1 MDSLSSSVSV
11 ENLFRDTASHLGLKW
26 IAGHGGGKRRLSS
39 ETIQKPSL
47 ALIGHLNFVHPNRV
61 QVLGCA
67 EMDYLRKLSSDSLHE
82 AISHLF
88 ATEIAAVIVSNDEP
102 VPDVLMKAAET
113 TATPLFSSPQQS
125 PALMAFLSHH
135 LTQALAETALM
146 HGVFLEV
153 LSVGILVK
161 GDAAVGKSELALELI
176 TRGHRLVADDAVELR
191 HVAPET
197 LEGTCP
203 ALLRDFL
210 EVRGLGLLNI
220 RYLFGETAVKL
231 KKNLKLIVELFK
243 PSKEDIGRMN
253 RLDMEATQ
261 ESILSVD
268 IPVVRIP
275 VAAGRN
281 LAVLVEVAV
290 RNHILKSRGIN
301 PMEQFAMR
309 QQAEID
315 QQNDLE

>member
-1 MDSLSSSVSV
+1 MDSINSSVSV
-11 ENLFRDTASHLGLKW
+11 ESLFRETASSLGLTW
-26 IAGHGGGKRRLSS
+26 VAGHGGGKRRLSS
-39 ETIQKPSL
+39 ETIQKPTL

-67 EMDYLRKLSSDSLHE
+67 EMDYLRKLSASPLRD
-82 AISHLF
+82 AVDHLF
-88 ATEIAAVIVSNDEP
+88 STEIATVIVSNNEP
-102 VPDVLMKAAET
+102 VPEIMLKAAEAT
-113 TATPLFSSPQQS
+113 QTPLFTSPQES

-135 LTQALAETALM
+135 LTQVLAETVLI

-153 LSVGILVK
+153 LSVGILLK
-161 GDAAVGKSELALELI
+161 GNAAVGKSELALELI
-176 TRGHRLVADDAVELR
+176 TRGHRLVADDAIELR

-243 PSKEDIGRMN
+243 PSKEEMGRIN
-253 RLDMEATQ
+253 RLDMEASRET
-261 ESILSVD
+261 ILGVE
-268 IPVVRIP
+268 IPLVRIP

-290 RNHILKSRGIN
+290 RNHIMKARGIN
-301 PMEQFAMR
+301 PMEQFAIR

-315 QQNDLE
+315 RQNDV

>member
-1 MDSLSSSVSV
+1 MESISTVSV
-11 ENLFRDTASHLGLKW
+11 ETVFRDTASQLGLTW
-26 IAGHGGGKRRLSS
+26 VAGHAGGARQLSS
-39 ETIQKPSL
+39 ETIQRPTL

-61 QVLGCA
+61 QVLGSA
-67 EMDYLRKLSSDSLHE
+67 EMDYLRKLAPDALLE
-82 AISHLF
+82 AIEHLF
-88 ATEIAAVIVSNDEP
+88 SAEIAAVIVANSEP
-102 VPDVLMKAAET
+102 VPEIMLKAAET
-113 TATPLFSSPQQS
+113 NQTPLFTSPQQS
-125 PALMAFLSHH
+125 SALMAFMSHH
-135 LTQALAETALM
+135 LTQVLAETVML

-153 LSVGILVK
+153 MSLGVLIK

-220 RYLFGETAVKL
+220 RYLFGETAVKV

-243 PSKEDIGRMN
+243 PSTEEMSQLN
-253 RLDMEATQ
+253 RLDMEASR
-261 ESILSVD
+261 ENMVGVE

-301 PMEQFAMR
+301 PMEQFAIR

-315 QQNDLE
+315 RQDEI

>member
-1 MDSLSSSVSV
+1 MDSISSVSV
-11 ENLFRDTASHLGLKW
+11 ESVFRDTASHLGLTW
-26 IAGHGGGKRRLSS
+26 VAGHAGGARQLSS
-39 ETIQKPSL
+39 ETIQQPSL

-67 EMDYLRKLSSDSLHE
+67 EMDYLRKLPPDALQE
-82 AISHLF
+82 AIEHLF
-88 ATEIAAVIVSNDEP
+88 STEIAAVIVANSEP
-102 VPDVLMKAAET
+102 VPDIMLKAAET
-113 TATPLFSSPQQS
+113 SQTPLFTSPQQS
-125 PALMAFLSHH
+125 PALMAFMSHH
-135 LTQALAETALM
+135 LTQVLAETVML

-153 LSVGILVK
+153 MSLGVLIK

-220 RYLFGETAVKL
+220 RYLFGETAVKV

-243 PSKEDIGRMN
+243 PSAEEMGQLN
-253 RLDMEATQ
+253 RLDMEASR
-261 ESILSVD
+261 EDMVGVEV
-268 IPVVRIP
+268 PVVRIP

-301 PMEQFAMR
+301 PMEQFAIR

-315 QQNDLE
+315 RQEDI

>member
-1 MDSLSSSVSV
+1 MDSISSVSV
-11 ENLFRDTASHLGLKW
+11 ESVFRDTASHLGLTW
-26 IAGHGGGKRRLSS
+26 VAGHAGGARQLSS
-39 ETIQKPSL
+39 ETIQQPTL

-67 EMDYLRKLSSDSLHE
+67 EMDYLRKLSPDALQE
-82 AISHLF
+82 AIKHLF
-88 ATEIAAVIVSNDEP
+88 STEIAAVIIANSEP
-102 VPDVLMKAAET
+102 VPDIMLKAAESSQ
-113 TATPLFSSPQQS
+113 TPLFTSPQQS
-125 PALMAFLSHH
+125 PALMAFMSHH
-135 LTQALAETALM
+135 LTQVLAEIIML

-153 LSVGILVK
+153 MSLGVLIK

-220 RYLFGETAVKL
+220 RYLFGETAVKV

-243 PSKEDIGRMN
+243 PSAEEMGQLN
-253 RLDMEATQ
+253 RLDMEASR
-261 ESILSVD
+261 ENMVGVE

-301 PMEQFAMR
+301 PMEQFAIR

-315 QQNDLE
+315 RQDEI

>member
-1 MDSLSSSVSV
+1 MESISTVSV
-11 ENLFRDTASHLGLKW
+11 ETVFRDTASQLGLTW
-26 IAGHGGGKRRLSS
+26 VAGHAGGARQLSS
-39 ETIQKPSL
+39 ETIQRPTL

-61 QVLGCA
+61 QVLGSA
-67 EMDYLRKLSSDSLHE
+67 EMDYLRKLAPDALLE
-82 AISHLF
+82 AIEHLF
-88 ATEIAAVIVSNDEP
+88 SAEIAAVIVANSEP
-102 VPDVLMKAAET
+102 VPEIMLKAAET
-113 TATPLFSSPQQS
+113 NQTPLFTSPQQS
-125 PALMAFLSHH
+125 SALMALMSHH
-135 LTQALAETALM
+135 LTQVLAETVML

-153 LSVGILVK
+153 MSLGVLIK

-220 RYLFGETAVKL
+220 RYLFGETAVKV

-243 PSKEDIGRMN
+243 PSTEEMSQLN
-253 RLDMEATQ
+253 RLDMEASR
-261 ESILSVD
+261 ENMVGVE

-301 PMEQFAMR
+301 PMEQFAIR

-315 QQNDLE
+315 RQDEI

>member
-1 MDSLSSSVSV
+1 MESLSSVSV
-11 ENLFRDTASHLGLKW
+11 ESVFRDTASHLGLTW
-26 IAGHGGGKRRLSS
+26 VAGHAGGARQLSS
-39 ETIQKPSL
+39 ETIQQPTL
-47 ALIGHLNFVHPNRV
+47 ALIGHLNFVHPNRI

-67 EMDYLRKLSSDSLHE
+67 EMGYLRKLSPDALQE
-82 AISHLF
+82 AIKHLF
-88 ATEIAAVIVSNDEP
+88 SAEIAAVIISNNEP
-102 VPDVLMKAAET
+102 IPDIMLKAAET
-113 TATPLFSSPQQS
+113 SQTPLFSSPQQS
-125 PALMAFLSHH
+125 PALMAFMSHH
-135 LTQALAETALM
+135 LTQALAETVML
-146 HGVFLEV
+146 HGVYLEV
-153 LSVGILVK
+153 MSLGVLIK

-191 HVAPET
+191 HVAPEI

-220 RYLFGETAVKL
+220 RYLFGETAVKV

-243 PSKEDIGRMN
+243 PSADEMGKLN
-253 RLDMEATQ
+253 RLDMEATR
-261 ESILSVD
+261 ENMVGVE

-301 PMEQFAMR
+301 PMEQFAIR

-315 QQNDLE
+315 RQDDI

>member
-1 MDSLSSSVSV
+1 MDSISSVSV
-11 ENLFRDTASHLGLKW
+11 ESVFRDTASHLGLTW
-26 IAGHGGGKRRLSS
+26 VAGHAGGGRQLSS
-39 ETIQKPSL
+39 ETIQQPTL

-67 EMDYLRKLSSDSLHE
+67 EMDYLRKLSPDAFQE
-82 AISHLF
+82 AIEHLF
-88 ATEIAAVIVSNDEP
+88 STEIAAVIIANSEP
-102 VPDVLMKAAET
+102 VSDIMLKAAET
-113 TATPLFSSPQQS
+113 SQTPLFTSSQQS
-125 PALMAFLSHH
+125 PALMAFMSHH
-135 LTQALAETALM
+135 LTQVLAETIML

-153 LSVGILVK
+153 MSLGVLIK

-220 RYLFGETAVKL
+220 RYLFGETAVKV

-243 PSKEDIGRMN
+243 PSAEEMGKLN
-253 RLDMEATQ
+253 RLDMEATR
-261 ESILSVD
+261 ENMVGVE

-301 PMEQFAMR
+301 PMEQFAIR

-315 QQNDLE
+315 RQDDI